1 MIKKQSSYL
10 KYWNVNNLYGW
21 GLSQKWSIDG
31 FKWVEDTSQFN
42 KDFREHYN
50 WHTDGKYFLE
60 VDVQY
65 PEKLHDYQKDLHF
78 LPERMKIEKF

>member
-42 KDFREHYN
+42 KDFKERYN

-65 PEKLHDYQKDLHF
+65 PEKLHDYHKDLHF